1 MPEIDVEIFR
11 EVAEMLRRQE
21 QETATRRRRIEA
33 LIRRAENNEPLT
45 PIGKWALADGTF
57 QSPAQAREFERDLAG
72 FEEGRKLLDVAARM
86 PSVPEDDEPTDAELA
101 AIVAEGRARLAKQA
115 PPCPDCR
122 GRSGVAVADVVSGL
136 CRACQAERLRI
147 EFGEACP
154 SLAAL
159 RRVGVN
165 VLPPRDALAMEFD
178 PAIFEEVA

>member
-1 MPEIDVEIFR
+1 VDFAVALRPRRGTYITLKGDQMEGKGIDVEIFR
-11 EVAEMLRRQE
+11 TTADLLRKSEE
-21 QETATRRRRIEA
+21 QLATARRRLEA
-33 LIRRAENNEPLT
+33 VINRH
-45 PIGKWALADGTF
+45 DG
-57 QSPAQAREFERDLAG
+57 PCNP
-72 FEEGRKLLDVAARM
+72 K
-86 PSVPEDDEPTDAELA
+86 DDEPTDAELA
-101 AIVAEGRARLAKQA
+101 AIVAEGRSRLAKQA

>member
-1 MPEIDVEIFR
+1 MEGIDVEIFR
-11 EVAEMLRRQE
+11 TTAELLRKHEQATATLRRRL
-21 QETATRRRRIEA
+21 ETIISRWD
-33 LIRRAENNEPLT
+33 
-45 PIGKWALADGTF
+45 GDCVLAD
-57 QSPAQAREFERDLAG
+57 PIE
-72 FEEGRKLLDVAARM
+72 
-86 PSVPEDDEPTDAELA
+86 DEPTDAELA